1 MIHRLRLRDWRSYE
15 ELDLQLDPGTTFV
28 VAPNGVGKTSLV
40 YGLAWG
46 VFGQHS
52 SVSPADCIRAGAGS
66 AEVKVDFDLPDG
78 RSLSIS
84 RTARRRGVPV
94 ARYEVHGA
102 QLTEDAALRLMEE
115 AFGIELPVAGRLS
128 MMLGGGHL
136 AARDHLDLESHLH
149 HAFGVAH
156 LLNAVE
162 TAKSVA
168 KEAAKARAALRSS
181 TKQQMDNR
189 AALEREVAELEME
202 IAHLRQRSTEL
213 EQVRNAAA
221 AQRSLVERHLA
232 LAAQVEQYAQRRSD
246 VLTAIEDLLG
256 RPVALGSRESVNS
269 ELRME
274 LQDTERAIAEMT
286 DGAMEARYVI
296 SAAEQAIGLLDRDY
310 AVCPTCLQP
319 LPSHQRAS
327 AISTHRIQWED
338 ARKKMRFLEE
348 RREAR
353 QTHAQAVSR
362 LLSRLEGLQRPVLDA
377 EVDSIPTRADADA
390 SYQHAS
396 TVLDE
401 HNQRLGGVQARLE
414 SLRNQIASDDQV
426 RREDENLRLAY
437 RREAA
442 TLAGANVLREAAEHV
457 IQSRIEPLARE
468 VRGRWKH
475 LFTNN
480 GLTFKADGSI
490 TRLRGDVELGWDT
503 LSGGERTWAR
513 IVTHLIV
520 MATTTSLPFAWFDEP
535 LEHLDPQLR
544 HAVASTL
551 ATATRGGS
559 PQQLLVTTYEHGIAQ
574 QLADDTD
581 GAAIV
586 AIREA
591 GVSLRRSSVD
601 HDVDNRA
608 WISTESH
615 GSRQ

>member
-1 MIHRLRLRDWRSYE
+1 MLY
-15 ELDLQLDPGTTFV
+15 PGTTFV

-52 SVSPADCIRAGAGS
+52 NVNAADCIRAGADS
-66 AEVKVDFDLPDG
+66 AEVKIDFDLPDG
-78 RSLSIS
+78 RRLSIS
-84 RTARRRGVPV
+84 RTARRRGAPA
-94 ARYEVHGA
+94 ARYEVDGER
-102 QLTEDAALRLMEE
+102 LTENAALRLMEQT
-115 AFGIELPVAGRLS
+115 FGIELSVAGRLS

-136 AARDHLDLESHLH
+136 AAKDHLDLEGHLH
-149 HAFGVAH
+149 HAFGIAH

-162 TAKSVA
+162 TAQSVA
-168 KEAAKARAALRSS
+168 KEAAKARAAFRST
-181 TKQQMDNR
+181 TKQQMENR
-189 AALEREVAELEME
+189 TALEGE
-202 IAHLRQRSTEL
+202 IADLEVEIADLRQRGVEL
-213 EQVRNAAA
+213 EQVRDAAA

-232 LAAQVEQYAQRRSD
+232 LAAQLEQYAQQRSD
-246 VLTAIEDLLG
+246 LLAAIEELLG
-256 RPVALGSRESVNS
+256 RPVAPDSRESVNS
-269 ELRME
+269 ELRTE

-286 DGAMEARYVI
+286 DAAITARSVI
-296 SAAEQAIGLLDRDY
+296 SVAEQAVRLLDRDD
-310 AVCPTCLQP
+310 AVCPTCMQP

-327 AISTHRIQWED
+327 AISSHRSQWED
-338 ARKKMRFLEE
+338 AEE
-348 RREAR
+348 RVRLLEGGRGAR

-362 LLSRLEGLQRPVLDA
+362 LLSRLEALQRPILDT

-390 SYQHAS
+390 SYRQAS
-396 TVLDE
+396 KALDE
-401 HNQRLGGVQARLE
+401 HNQRIGGVQARLE
-414 SLRNQIASDDQV
+414 SLRSRIASDDQI
-426 RREDENLRLAY
+426 RQEDGNLRLAY

-442 TLAGANVLREAAEHV
+442 AIAGANVLREAAEHV
-457 IQSRIEPLARE
+457 IQSRIEPLAKE

-480 GLTFKADGSI
+480 GLTFRPDGSI

-544 HAVASTL
+544 HAVAATL

-581 GAAIV
+581 GAEII
-586 AIREA
+586 AIRESA
-591 GVSLRRSSVD
+591 SLSPHERR
-601 HDVDNRA
+601 R
-608 WISTESH
+608 
-615 GSRQ
+615 

>member
-1 MIHRLRLRDWRSYE
+1 MIHRLRLRNWRCYK
-15 ELDLQLDPGTTFV
+15 ELDLRLDPGTTFV

-52 SVSPADCIRAGAGS
+52 SVDPADCIRAGARS
-66 AEVKVDFDLPDG
+66 AEVNVDFDLPDG
-78 RSLSIS
+78 RRLSIS
-84 RTARRRGVPV
+84 RTARRRGTPT

-102 QLTEDAALRLMEE
+102 RLTENSALSLMEQ
-115 AFGIELPVAGRLS
+115 AFGIDLPVAGRLS

-136 AARDHLDLESHLH
+136 ASRDHLDLESHLH

-162 TAKSVA
+162 TAQSVA
-168 KEAAKARAALRSS
+168 KEAAKARAAFRS
-181 TKQQMDNR
+181 TTRQQMENR
-189 AALEREVAELEME
+189 AALEGEIAELEAQ
-202 IAHLRQRSTEL
+202 ITHLRQRGAEL
-213 EQVRNAAA
+213 EQVRAAAA

-232 LAAQVEQYAQRRSD
+232 LAAQLKQYAQQRSD
-246 VLTAIEDLLG
+246 LLAAIEDLLG
-256 RPVALGSRESVNS
+256 RPIAPDSRESVSS
-269 ELRME
+269 ELRTE
-274 LQDTERAIAEMT
+274 LQNTERAIAEMT
-286 DGAMEARYVI
+286 DGTVTARAVI
-296 SAAEQAIGLLDRDY
+296 SAAEQAVRLLDRDD
-310 AVCPTCLQP
+310 AVCPTCMQP
-319 LPSHQRAS
+319 LPSHQRTS
-327 AISTHRIQWED
+327 AISAHRTQWED
-338 ARKKMRFLEE
+338 AQEKVRLLEE
-348 RREAR
+348 GRGAR

-362 LLSRLEGLQRPVLDA
+362 LLSRLEALQQPILDT
-377 EVDSIPTRADADA
+377 EVGSIPTRAAADA
-390 SYQHAS
+390 SYQQAS
-396 TVLDE
+396 AALDE

-414 SLRNQIASDDQV
+414 SLRAQIASDDQI
-426 RREDENLRLAY
+426 RQEDGNLRLAY

-442 TLAGANVLREAAEHV
+442 ALAGANVLREAAEHV

-480 GLTFKADGSI
+480 GLTFRPDGSI

-544 HAVASTL
+544 HAVAATL

-581 GAAIV
+581 GAAII
-586 AIREA
+586 AIRES
-591 GVSLRRSSVD
+591 GTLLSPHEQRR
-601 HDVDNRA
+601 
-608 WISTESH
+608 
-615 GSRQ
+615 